1 MKQLIGAVL
10 LITHQRVHQL
20 RQVIEHL
27 ELSWVP
33 TYRTMHI
40 IFHEGQS
47 EVFEIISNISS
58 VDPIIMTVNRA
69 SAQSVKEAIS
79 RNVFDG
85 LEAVFSDPTVDF
97 VTVIEDDILVS
108 EDFLQFNSEIMQ
120 IEFKNPRFKGI
131 NGFSGAKWDSERQH
145 EYGHFRYGFGWG
157 WSITRETWVS
167 LVEIW
172 SDNFL
177 NHWDGLIESHVRTG
191 YVVMPRNSKVKNIG
205 FDSSASHTGTGGEEE
220 EKLNASFLASPIL
233 NKSAKYS
240 LSKFD
245 LHWRWDATEYV
256 KTKSFVGL
264 IIQLLCNLL
273 PLLSSHPNDSQLL
286 IYFKNKSRAMLLR
299 LIQLL
304 SPHRSR

>member
-1 MKQLIGAVL
+1 MKELTGAVL

-20 RQVIEHL
+20 RRVIEHL

-33 TYRTMHI
+33 TYRSMHI
-40 IFHEGQS
+40 VFHEGQS
-47 EVFEIISNISS
+47 EIFGIISQISF

-69 SAQSVKEAIS
+69 SARSAKEAIS
-79 RNVFDG
+79 RNIFDG
-85 LEAVFSDPTVDF
+85 LEVIFSNPTVDF

-108 EDFLQFNSEIMQ
+108 EDFLHFNSEVMQ
-120 IEFKNPRFKGI
+120 MEFENPGFKGI
-131 NGFSGAKWDSERQH
+131 NGFSGVKCDLEQQY

-167 LVEIW
+167 LFEIW

-205 FDSSASHTGTGGEEE
+205 FDSSASHTGAGCEQEER
-220 EKLNASFLASPIL
+220 LNASYLASPAL

-256 KTKSFVGL
+256 KPKSFIGS

-273 PLLSSHPNDSQLL
+273 PLLSSLPNDSPLL
-286 IYFKNKSRAMLLR
+286 IHFKNKFRAVLLR
-299 LIQLL
+299 LIQLM
-304 SPHRSR
+304 SPNRSR